1 MKKSELEEMS
11 ISDILLFFDNH
22 FNGICTNCP
31 LDKEVKN
38 PDTDR
43 GGTVP
48 MCSDMGAEVVG
59 KEQLIKIA
67 VKAGLVEKE
76 D

>member
-1 MKKSELEEMS
+1 MTKKELEEMS

-31 LDKEVKN
+31 LDKEVKTTN
-38 PDTDR
+38 TSR
-43 GGTVP
+43 WSTVP
-48 MCSDMGAEVVG
+48 MCSDMGAEIVG

-67 VKAGLVEKE
+67 VKAGLVE